1 MRLSDFLKPLKIK
14 LKRRLPQ
21 PATSLHEEKKKV
33 AQLPTTSKATED
45 YKIVEKS
52 RKKETQVQTESLKS
66 SQKTVAK
73 AMNAYEQNRA
83 FAQEQ
88 YRKRKIEID
97 AKKKA
102 DEEVRNAQDDL
113 DPKELHPYF
122 ERKRKRAKVEI
133 DPNAPRTSDVYVG
146 IDFGTSYTKAFFKS
160 SEGIS
165 TPIEFCKECANDD
178 AYFLPSRLFYN
189 PKTRC
194 LSVRGMTG
202 TEEIVEYFKYG
213 MIKDEMRN
221 KVFGDLKQKD
231 SGKVRINICEFYCS
245 VFFLA
250 YVISYSKNFVS
261 GKLKASKDMIKFRFN
276 MGCPIDNWNDKS
288 LGVYEKALKLGYL
301 LSKRECLDGISL
313 EELQKFCE
321 DHENDQEDCQLQTIP
336 ELYAEAYSFINDNR
350 TKDGFYIIFDVGGG
364 TVDFAVIWLKRKG
377 GVRQV
382 EFISQNVAP
391 YGAEMLLRKFYPD
404 CFDENEKTKK
414 RNDIRKE
421 SAVFKPIPQGKRDL
435 LKNMRGLLPYEF
447 RDVFYKTIQDTKFKL
462 DKTKI
467 LSDQKNFPVHMYGGG
482 ANYKWYLSIIKEHN
496 PNITGLGIPPLECNH
511 KKSNLYRLIIAEN
524 LALIHDYDPTNS
536 QSVDFGSVFTT
547 PPDKIINEIE
557 IADYILSDT

>member
-122 ERKRKRAKVEI
+122 ERKRKKAKVEI
-133 DPNAPRTSDVYVG
+133 DPNAPRTLDVYVG

-165 TPIEFCKECANDD
+165 TPIEFCEGCTNDE
-178 AYFLPSRLFYN
+178 AYFLPSRLFYD
-189 PKTRC
+189 PRTQHLFVKERIDA
-194 LSVRGMTG
+194 
-202 TEEIVEYFKYG
+202 EIIEYFKYG
-213 MIKDEMRN
+213 MIKEEMRN
-221 KVFGDLKQKD
+221 KSFGNLKQKS
-231 SGKVRINICEFYCS
+231 SGKICINICEFYCS

-261 GKLKASKDMIKFRFN
+261 KKLNADKDRIKFRFN

-288 LGVYEKALKLGYL
+288 LGVYKKALKLGYL
-301 LSKRECLDGISL
+301 LSKRECLDEISL

-364 TVDFAVIWLKRKG
+364 TVDFAVIRLKRKD

-382 EFISQNVAP
+382 EFISQNVVP
-391 YGAEMLLRKFYPD
+391 LGAEMLLRKFYPD
-404 CFDENEKTKK
+404 CSEEKEKK
-414 RNDIRKE
+414 KNRDKIRKE
-421 SAVFKPIPQGKRDL
+421 PAIFKPVQQGESRL
-435 LKNMRGLLPYEF
+435 LTSVRESLPYEF
-447 RDVFYKTIQDTKFKL
+447 RKGFYEKIREAKFKL

-467 LSDQKNFPVHMYGGG
+467 LSDQKNIPVHMYGGG
-482 ANYKWYLSIIKEHN
+482 ANYKWYLSVIEEHN

-524 LALIHDYDPTNS
+524 LALIHDFDPNDNR
-536 QSVDFGSVFTT
+536 SVNFGSVFAT
-547 PPDKIINEIE
+547 PPNKIINEIE
-557 IADYILSDT
+557 IAEYGLLDT